1 MIAATSLPDRTHY
14 APLGR
19 CRMSTFTRRLLRP
32 GTRLDE
38 AHPGRLWFSSARLQ
52 PAERGHMIARI

>member
-19 CRMSTFTRRLLRP
+19 CRMSTFHAATSQTWHQV
-32 GTRLDE
+32 G
-38 AHPGRLWFSSARLQ
+38 
-52 PAERGHMIARI
+52 